1 MKAGPHR
8 RVTPEKLY
16 AYAQSFYW
24 DFRALA
30 EGTVRF
36 AVDREITNQ
45 RVKEVDRT
53 PIPLFQA
60 DKERFNRMV
69 DEEIR
74 AGQLEEAGREQR
86 YLQLKLDYLA
96 KTRAWMR
103 SQAQESA
110 EKEINV
116 PGEPDTLKELLDAE
130 TAEQVRRICED
141 AYTHRTDKAIPKI
154 VTGRRVLNWPLHP
167 ASQLPSHLSDL
178 AEQFVKAKND
188 SRFPRSNRPS
198 SLFKQ
203 LWFLSR
209 ALAGALFG
217 ESTRTSINLVGSMRP
232 EEMFEESG
240 AAKPKRTRKKTK
252 RRS

>member
-1 MKAGPHR
+1 M
-8 RVTPEKLY
+8 L
-16 AYAQSFYW
+16 
-24 DFRALA
+24 
-30 EGTVRF
+30 TVLKFPCLRLIKN
-36 AVDREITNQ
+36 A
-45 RVKEVDRT
+45 
-53 PIPLFQA
+53 
-60 DKERFNRMV
+60 FNRMV
-69 DEEIR
+69 DEEIS

-103 SQAQESA
+103 SHAQESA

-141 AYTHRTDKAIPKI
+141 AYTHVPEKASPKI

-167 ASQLPSHLSDL
+167 ASQLPPHLSDL

-188 SRFPRSNRPS
+188 PRFPRSNRPS
-198 SLFKQ
+198 SRLKQ

-209 ALAGALFG
+209 AARRRALRRKYAHLNQSSWIDADRKRCLKNPVQLNLDAGRRRQRG
-217 ESTRTSINLVGSMRP
+217 GH
-232 EEMFEESG
+232 EE
-240 AAKPKRTRKKTK
+240 
-252 RRS
+252 